1 MTDVAVRSAPTLPN
15 EETRVRI
22 GANPDSPPAVLE
34 RLAVDTAVMVR
45 AALALNPATPP
56 TANRVLARDADERV
70 RALLARK
77 LAGLA
82 PGLTAGEH
90 SRLQHE
96 AYETLIALVEDEAVR
111 VRAAITDVLKQMPD
125 APRSLI
131 LRLARDIALE
141 VNEPVIR
148 FSPMLT
154 TEDLL
159 ALVSKP
165 PAPTTLIAVARRPD
179 LNARVADAIADGEHH
194 EAIRE
199 LLANP
204 SAQIREATLDALIAR
219 AADHADW
226 HEPLVQRPSLPPRS
240 AKILSQIVATHLL
253 QVLASRADLEPKLLE
268 ELGQR
273 LTQRLQERGPVRV
286 TRGDL
291 STEQALA
298 EAHRLLQ
305 RGKLSETVIFDAIQ
319 RNELRLVSALLAT
332 AAGMPVTVVD
342 RAVSLRSAKGL
353 VSLAWKAG
361 FSMDVA
367 RSLQT
372 ALAHLPPSAV
382 LSAGADG
389 GYPLSSDEMRWQ
401 VDFLRRVG
409 R

>member
-1 MTDVAVRSAPTLPN
+1 MSGAAVRSANALPD
-15 EETRVRI
+15 EERRVRL
-22 GANPDSPPAVLE
+22 GANPNSPPAILE
-34 RLAVDTAVMVR
+34 QLAVDTAVMVR
-45 AALALNPATPP
+45 AALALNPAAPP
-56 TANRVLARDADERV
+56 AANRVLARDTDERV

-77 LAGLA
+77 LAALA

-96 AYETLIALVEDEAVR
+96 TYETLIALVEDEAIR

-131 LRLARDIALE
+131 LRLARDIAVE

-154 TEDLL
+154 TADLL

-165 PAPTTLIAVARRPD
+165 PAPTTLVAVARRPD
-179 LNARVADAIADGEHH
+179 LNAHVADAIADGEHH
-194 EAIRE
+194 EAIRA

-219 AADHADW
+219 AADHAEW
-226 HEPLVQRPSLPPRS
+226 HEPLVQRPSLPPRG
-240 AKILSQIVATHLL
+240 AKLLSQIVATHLL
-253 QVLASRADLEPKLLE
+253 EVLASRADLEPKLLE

-273 LTQRLQERGPVRV
+273 LAQRLQERAPAPV
-286 TRGDL
+286 TRADL
-291 STEQALA
+291 TTEQALA

-305 RGKLSETVIFDAIQ
+305 RGKLSESVMFDAIQ
-319 RNELRLVSALLAT
+319 RNELRLLSALLAT
-332 AAGMPVTVVD
+332 AAGVPITVVD

-361 FSMDVA
+361 FSIEIA

-372 ALAHLPPSAV
+372 VLAHLLPSAV

-389 GYPLSSDEMRWQ
+389 GYPLSPDEMRWQ